1 METTNNTEL
10 SRVLESANAIRRV
23 ISGQLDA
30 AVILGSGLGTL
41 ADALTEKTVIP
52 YEDIPHFPRSTVS
65 HHKGE
70 LICGMLENRRLL
82 VMNGR
87 FHFYEG
93 YEMWET
99 AYPVWVFKLLG
110 IKKLIITNAA
120 GGINE
125 HYRLGDLVCIRDH
138 IKLVADSPVRGK
150 NIPELGPRFF
160 DMQKAYSPALCEL
173 AMKKAAELDIELK
186 EGVYAFMPG
195 PQFETPAEIQML
207 RLLGADL
214 VGMSTVPEVIAAA
227 QCQIPVLCVS
237 CVTNM
242 AAGMTGAAITEK
254 EVVDT
259 GKLVSGKM
267 LRLMSAVIGTI

>member
-1 METTNNTEL
+1 MQTTNNAEL
-10 SRVLESANAIRRV
+10 SMVLASANAIRQE
-23 ISGQLDA
+23 ISEIPDT

-41 ADALTEKTVIP
+41 AEAMSDKVVIP
-52 YEDIPHFPRSTVS
+52 YAEIPHFPRSTVS

-70 LICGMLENRRLL
+70 LICGTLGNRRLL
-82 VMNGR
+82 AMNGR

-99 AYPVWVFKLLG
+99 AYPVWVFKMLG

-120 GGINE
+120 GGINT
-125 HYRLGDLVCIRDH
+125 HYRLGDLVCVRDH

-150 NIPELGPRFF
+150 NIPEFGPRFY
-160 DMQKAYSPALCEL
+160 DMQKAYSPVLCEL
-173 AMKKAAELDIELK
+173 AMKKAEELGIELK
-186 EGVYAFMPG
+186 EGIYAFMPG
-195 PQFETPAEIQML
+195 PQFETPAEIRML
-207 RLLGADL
+207 RMMGADL

-242 AAGMTGAAITEK
+242 AAGITGAAITEK

-259 GKLVSGKM
+259 GKLVSDKM
-267 LRLMSAVIGTI
+267 LRLISAVIDAI